1 MAHLSLGAVGVVME
15 VRISVRDAYKLA
27 DRSGSEPLDEVLYC
41 IDDLALAT
49 RVPQIQGSRLAS
61 RLRRR

>member
-1 MAHLSLGAVGVVME
+1 ME